1 MQELS
6 LLELGL
12 GPKGALALPWVG
24 MNPVTL
30 IAKKRDGLAHS
41 PEEIQSLVKGLL
53 DGTLADYQ
61 MAAWLMA
68 AWLRGLHPEETLALT
83 NAMLHSGVVLN
94 LPSVKRPKVD
104 KHSTG
109 GVGDKISVC
118 LAPLVAA
125 CGVAVPMISG
135 RGLGHTGGTLDKL
148 EAISGYQTR
157 LDNKRFERI
166 VRQVGTSMIG
176 QTDTLAPADRR
187 IYALRDVTATVESIP
202 LITASILSKKLA
214 EGIDAL
220 VLDVKVGE
228 GAFMRDITSARALAE
243 SLVRVGTLAGKK
255 VTALLTDMNV
265 PIGRTIGN
273 ALETREAIDVLR
285 DQGPADTRE
294 LTLLLGAEM
303 LCSAGVAKSEARAR
317 LQLERALASGAA
329 FECFVKMVAAHGG
342 DVRQVEHA
350 EKLPTTKQRVA
361 VPAGASGWVKAC
373 NPRALAWVAVD
384 MGAGRTRADQ
394 AIDPAVGIELVRVVG
409 ERVERGEPL
418 AFLHVHR
425 AGHAKPLLE
434 RVAQA
439 FSIGTKKPAPRP
451 LLLERIEAGKPRRT
465 KRSA

>member
-1 MQELS
+1 
-6 LLELGL
+6 
-12 GPKGALALPWVG
+12 

-30 IAKKRDGLAHS
+30 IAKKRDGHIHS
-41 PEEIQSLVKGLL
+41 TEEIQALIKGLL

-68 AWLRGLHPEETLALT
+68 AWLRGLNADETLALT
-83 NAMLHSGVVLN
+83 NAMLRSGKVLE
-94 LPSVKRPKVD
+94 LPSVKLPKVD

-109 GVGDKISVC
+109 GVGDKISIC

-157 LDNKRFERI
+157 IDNKRFERI

-176 QTDTLAPADRR
+176 QTEMLAPADRR
-187 IYALRDVTATVESIP
+187 IYALRDVTATVESVP

-228 GAFMRDITSARALAE
+228 GAFMRELPAARALAE
-243 SLVRVGTLAGKK
+243 SLVRVGTLAGKR
-255 VTALLTDMNV
+255 VYALLTGMNAPV
-265 PIGRTIGN
+265 GRTIGN
-273 ALETREAIDVLR
+273 ALETRAAIEVLR
-285 DQGPADTRE
+285 NQGPSDTRE

-303 LCSAGVAKSEARAR
+303 LLSAGVAKTDAAARQ
-317 LQLERALASGAA
+317 QLERALADDSA
-329 FECFVKMVAAHGG
+329 FACFVKMVMAHGG
-342 DVRQVEHA
+342 DVRQIEHP

-361 VPAGASGWVKAC
+361 VPAPASGWVKVC
-373 NPRALAWVAVD
+373 NPRSLAWVAVE

-394 AIDPAVGIELVRVVG
+394 SIDPAVGIELARVVG

-425 AGHAKPLLE
+425 SGHAKPFVE

-439 FSIGTKKPAPRP
+439 FQIGAKRPGPRP
-451 LLLERIEAGKPRRT
+451 LLLERVDAGRRRRT